1 MPTLNQLIR
10 HGREEKRRTDRTR
23 ASDQC
28 PQKQGVRPR
37 VSTRTP
43 KKPNSALRKIAKVRL
58 SNRHDI
64 FAHIPGEGHNSQEHS
79 MVLIR
84 GGRVKDS
91 PGVKSHCIRG
101 VKDLLGIP
109 DRRRGRSKY
118 DSSSLSSSNS
128 SHFNPTANWNDS
140 LSEPTTTTI
149 NDYSF
154 QSSGTQG
161 SSHGLF
167 EDHPGLHPSSERI
180 IELQSDI
187 HEKLGELMINRS
199 PEDVMVA
206 AEALHAESE
215 NLPFLESLL
224 KNLTINGVQGEAY
237 TDALDLAGG
246 N

>member
-10 HGREEKRRTDRTR
+10 HGREEKRRADRTR

-43 KKPNSALRKIAKVRL
+43 KKPNSALRVFYGL
-58 SNRHDI
+58 N
-64 FAHIPGEGHNSQEHS
+64 
-79 MVLIR
+79 R
-84 GGRVKDS
+84 GGRVKDL
-91 PGVKSHCIRG
+91 PGVKSHCIQG
-101 VKDLLGIP
+101 VKDLLGIL
-109 DRRRGRSKY
+109 DRRSGRSKY
-118 DSSSLSSSNS
+118 
-128 SHFNPTANWNDS
+128 
-140 LSEPTTTTI
+140 
-149 NDYSF
+149 
-154 QSSGTQG
+154 G
-161 SSHGLF
+161 SSHGIF

-215 NLPFLESLL
+215 NISFLESLL
-224 KNLTINGVQGEAY
+224 NNLTINGVQGEAY

>member
-1 MPTLNQLIR
+1 M
-10 HGREEKRRTDRTR
+10 
-23 ASDQC
+23 
-28 PQKQGVRPR
+28 
-37 VSTRTP
+37 
-43 KKPNSALRKIAKVRL
+43 
-58 SNRHDI
+58 
-64 FAHIPGEGHNSQEHS
+64 
-79 MVLIR
+79 
-84 GGRVKDS
+84 
-91 PGVKSHCIRG
+91 
-101 VKDLLGIP
+101 
-109 DRRRGRSKY
+109 
-118 DSSSLSSSNS
+118 SSSNS

-161 SSHGLF
+161 SSHGIF

-215 NLPFLESLL
+215 NIPFLESLL